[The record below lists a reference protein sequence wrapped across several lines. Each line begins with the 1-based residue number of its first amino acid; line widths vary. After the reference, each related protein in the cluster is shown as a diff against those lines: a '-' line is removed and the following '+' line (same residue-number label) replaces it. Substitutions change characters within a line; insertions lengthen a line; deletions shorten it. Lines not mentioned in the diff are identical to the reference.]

1 MKKCVLC
8 APFGIFLGHFVC
20 PEVILMEHV
29 KFEIIVDLPHLVSV
43 KQLRTMLGHTSCYKK
58 FIWGYAEVIA
68 PTDQM
73 LKKDVKF
80 HGMSSVKRDWI
91 SLKKR

>member
-1 MKKCVLC
+1 M
-8 APFGIFLGHFVC
+8 
-20 PEVILMEHV
+20 
-29 KFEIIVDLPHLVSV
+29 SV

-58 FIWGYAEVIA
+58 FIWGNAEVTA
-68 PTDQM
+68 PTDKM

-80 HGMSSVKRDWI
+80 HGMNSIKRDWI